1 MIESIAFVS
10 IPLESMPEGPMLVAL
25 VGTMFVGLISCF
37 FGYVLFRLELTM
49 TGLFWGLGLGAMIVL
64 WRFDAPRGIDYF
76 VICTATGLLV
86 ALVSCLLFRL
96 LFALGTFAAFGL
108 TVAF

>member
-1 MIESIAFVS
+1 MIGSIAFVS

-49 TGLFWGLGLGAMIVL
+49 TGLFSLMTLPL
-64 WRFDAPRGIDYF
+64 L
-76 VICTATGLLV
+76 TATPMLPQP
-86 ALVSCLLFRL
+86 
-96 LFALGTFAAFGL
+96 
-108 TVAF
+108 